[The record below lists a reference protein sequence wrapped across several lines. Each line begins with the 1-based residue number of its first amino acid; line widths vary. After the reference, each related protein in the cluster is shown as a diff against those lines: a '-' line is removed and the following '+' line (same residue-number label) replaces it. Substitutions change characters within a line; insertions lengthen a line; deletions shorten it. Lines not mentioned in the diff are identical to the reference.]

1 MKISLITVGRFHHFN
16 LARQLHKHHVL
27 NEIFSGFPKLKLRNE
42 TKIPKEKI
50 KTFPYFQLPS
60 MIFDRYLGK
69 IFPQINDQLS
79 NLSHRTLSL
88 KASQRIS
95 ESNILIASSRSGL
108 EAGNKIKKY
117 GGIFFCDRG
126 STHIEFQNEI
136 LKDEYKNLKLPYHPI
151 SNESIHRECEE
162 YSLSDFI
169 SIPSTFV
176 LNSFLKKGINK
187 NKLFLNPYGVNL
199 ETFGPLPKIKSED
212 FTVIYVGQ
220 LSVRKGIF
228 YLLEAFKKLK
238 IKKKKLILIG
248 SIDYQIKNK
257 VEKYFSD
264 EIKYMSIIKNDKLK
278 KYYSSSDV
286 MVQPSIE
293 EGLSLVIAEA
303 LACGCPVIATENTG
317 ASDLFTNNKEGF
329 IIKPQSSKS
338 ITEKLEFFLDNKIKR
353 NEMSYNALSLV
364 RQIGGWDAYGDR
376 WMKKINSLKK

>member
-1 MKISLITVGRFHHFN
+1 MKISLITIGRFHHFN

-60 MIFDRYLGK
+60 MIFDTYLGK

-108 EAGNKIKKY
+108 EAGNKIKKN
-117 GGIFFCDRG
+117 GGIFVCDRG

-136 LKDEYKNLKLPYHPI
+136 LKDEYKNLKLPYHHI

-169 SIPSTFV
+169 AVPSTCV

-199 ETFGPLPKIKSED
+199 ETFSPQPKIKSED
-212 FTVIYVGQ
+212 FIVIYVGQ

-238 IKKKKLILIG
+238 IQKKKLILIG

-278 KYYSSSDV
+278 NYYANSDV

-353 NEMSYNALSLV
+353 NEMSNNALSLV